1 MFGSKMQNISTSS
14 NKYRLFSSS
23 SFFYNLFLLWVHSG
37 PNPVTS
43 LALEI
48 VKGTDWWS
56 LPTGTRV
63 TIAARGIG
71 LASIAMRGWIE
82 SAKWPRKKTF
92 NLSSRCCNGL
102 AYTGCIMK
110 CWQIIKKIIFIIN
123 GIQYLDI
130 AEEIIKKFVFFF
142 GSDLTVMY

>member
-1 MFGSKMQNISTSS
+1 MTNKAWKKLQNLQQCDQQVLRIYIQKTQKQIKWTNKQTKHEKKLSQIANRCDRQVLGSKMQNISTSS

-92 NLSSRCCNGL
+92 NLS
-102 AYTGCIMK
+102 
-110 CWQIIKKIIFIIN
+110 
-123 GIQYLDI
+123 
-130 AEEIIKKFVFFF
+130 
-142 GSDLTVMY
+142 